1 MATKMNAATAKR
13 VKALKI
19 NAKNE
24 EEARE
29 KLLEILVENGI
40 EGMEEEE
47 TDTLLDIAESFVEDD
62 NSGDDEEQTE
72 EEENDELAE
81 EVEEEEEEEKPKKPA
96 KKASKKVEEPEE
108 EEDDEE
114 EAEEEEE
121 DEDEGDE
128 FAEMDR
134 TALKAYI
141 KDNELDITV
150 KKSMTD
156 DDIRDLIR
164 AEVGEE
170 EEEDE
175 KPAPK
180 SKASTKTAEKAA
192 PKKEDKKAPAKS
204 EKKAEK
210 KETKPAAG
218 KRGTKLDPKNN
229 EDDRKAFAPLK
240 KLFPE
245 SEYAYAWVASAGV
258 TIKHKGKNSQRSMV
272 LIENCSKQADGSI
285 KCNLYLLTFTK
296 QTEILD
302 KAGID
307 YEPCWSGAPLI
318 KGITLDEALEIITD
332 LMEHITATVQ
342 KIDKKL
348 GENRKKMEENLDK
361 KKPAKKSTKVEEP
374 EEEEDEDDEEEEEA
388 PKKKTSKAA
397 PAKKAAKKVV
407 EEDDEEEEDDE
418 DDEEED
424 EAPAP
429 KKKAASKSAPAKKT
443 TKKK

>member
-47 TDTLLDIAESFVEDD
+47 TDTLLDITESFVEDD

-81 EVEEEEEEEKPKKPA
+81 EVEEEEEEKPKKPA

-108 EEDDEE
+108 EE
-114 EAEEEEE
+114 
-121 DEDEGDE
+121 EDEGDE

-156 DDIRDLIR
+156 DDIRELIR

-296 QTEILD
+296 QTEVLD

-318 KGITLDEALEIITD
+318 KGITLDEAIEIITD

-348 GENRKKMEENLDK
+348 GENRKKMEESLDK
-361 KKPAKKSTKVEEP
+361 KKPAKKAAKVEEP

-388 PKKKTSKAA
+388 PKKKTSKVA
-397 PAKKAAKKVV
+397 PKKAAKKVV
-407 EEDDEEEEDDE
+407 EEDEEEEE

-429 KKKAASKSAPAKKT
+429 KKKATSKVPAKKT

>member
-1 MATKMNAATAKR
+1 MATKMNEATAKR

-24 EEARE
+24 EEARA

-40 EGMEEEE
+40 EDMEEEE

-81 EVEEEEEEEKPKKPA
+81 EVEEEEEEEEPKKSA

-114 EAEEEEE
+114 ETE

-192 PKKEDKKAPAKS
+192 PKKEDKKAAAPAKS

-210 KETKPAAG
+210 KETKPAAD

-229 EDDRKAFAPLK
+229 EDDREVFDALK
-240 KLFPE
+240 ELFPE
-245 SEYAYAWVASAGV
+245 DEYVYAWVASAGV

-296 QTEILD
+296 QTEVLD
-302 KAGID
+302 EAGID
-307 YEPCWSGAPLI
+307 YEKCWSGAPLV
-318 KGITLDEALEIITD
+318 KGITLDEAVEIITG
-332 LMEHITATVQ
+332 LMEQITATVK
-342 KIDKKL
+342 KIDKRL
-348 GENRKKMEENLDK
+348 GDNRKKMEENLDK
-361 KKPAKKSTKVEEP
+361 KKPAKK
-374 EEEEDEDDEEEEEA
+374 
-388 PKKKTSKAA
+388 
-397 PAKKAAKKVV
+397 
-407 EEDDEEEEDDE
+407 
-418 DDEEED
+418 
-424 EAPAP
+424 
-429 KKKAASKSAPAKKT
+429 
-443 TKKK
+443 

>member
-13 VKALKI
+13 VKALGI
-19 NAKNE
+19 NVKTE

-29 KLLEILVENGI
+29 KLLAILDENGI
-40 EGMEEEE
+40 EEMEGED
-47 TDTLLDIAESFVEDD
+47 TDTLLDIAETFVDD
-62 NSGDDEEQTE
+62 KGGDDDDSQTE

-81 EVEEEEEEEKPKKPA
+81 EVEEEEEDEKPKKPA

-108 EEDDEE
+108 EDEDEE
-114 EAEEEEE
+114 ETEEEEE
-121 DEDEGDE
+121 DEDEGDQ
-128 FAEMDR
+128 FDEMDR
-134 TALKAYI
+134 SALKAYI
-141 KDNELDITV
+141 KENELDITV
-150 KKSMTD
+150 KKSMSD
-156 DDIRDLIR
+156 DDIREAIR

-180 SKASTKTAEKAA
+180 AKASTKTAEKPA
-192 PKKEDKKAPAKS
+192 PKKEEKKAPAKS
-204 EKKAEK
+204 DKKADK
-210 KETKPAAG
+210 KEAKPAG

-296 QTEILD
+296 QTDILD

-318 KGITLDEALEIITD
+318 KGITLDEAIEIITD

-348 GENRKKMEENLDK
+348 GENRKKMEESLDK
-361 KKPAKKSTKVEEP
+361 KKPAKKAAKVEEP

-388 PKKKTSKAA
+388 PKKKASKVA
-397 PAKKAAKKVV
+397 PKKAAKKVV
-407 EEDDEEEEDDE
+407 EEDEEEEE

-429 KKKAASKSAPAKKT
+429 KKKATSKVPAKKT

>member
-1 MATKMNAATAKR
+1 MNAATAKR

-81 EVEEEEEEEKPKKPA
+81 EVEEEEEEKPKKPA

-108 EEDDEE
+108 EEEDDEE
-114 EAEEEEE
+114 ETEEEEE

-156 DDIRDLIR
+156 DDIREAIR
-164 AEVGEE
+164 AEVGEDE
-170 EEEDE
+170 DEDE
-175 KPAPK
+175 KPATK

-192 PKKEDKKAPAKS
+192 PKKED
-204 EKKAEK
+204 K

-374 EEEEDEDDEEEEEA
+374 EEE
-388 PKKKTSKAA
+388 
-397 PAKKAAKKVV
+397 
-407 EEDDEEEEDDE
+407 
-418 DDEEED
+418 
-424 EAPAP
+424 
-429 KKKAASKSAPAKKT
+429 
-443 TKKK
+443 

>member
-40 EGMEEEE
+40 EGMEEED
-47 TDTLLDIAESFVEDD
+47 TDTILDIAESFVEDD
-62 NSGDDEEQTE
+62 NAGDDEPQTE

-108 EEDDEE
+108 EEEDDEE
-114 EAEEEEE
+114 ETEEEE

-128 FAEMDR
+128 FDDMDR
-134 TALKAYI
+134 SSLKAYI

-156 DDIRDLIR
+156 DDIREAIR

-180 SKASTKTAEKAA
+180 SKASTKPAEKAA

-204 EKKAEK
+204 EKKEA
-210 KETKPAAG
+210 KPAAG

-296 QTEILD
+296 QTEVLD

-361 KKPAKKSTKVEEP
+361 KKGTKKAAKVEEP

-388 PKKKTSKAA
+388 PKKKSSKSA

-407 EEDDEEEEDDE
+407 EEDDEEEED
-418 DDEEED
+418 EEED
-424 EAPAP
+424 EASAP
-429 KKKAASKSAPAKKT
+429 KKKATSKSAPAKKT

>member
-47 TDTLLDIAESFVEDD
+47 TNTLLDIAESFVEDE

-81 EVEEEEEEEKPKKPA
+81 EVEEEEEEEKPKKSA

-108 EEDDEE
+108 EEEDDEE
-114 EAEEEEE
+114 TEEEEEETEEEEE

-192 PKKEDKKAPAKS
+192 PKKEDKKAAAPA
-204 EKKAEK
+204 KKAEK

-388 PKKKTSKAA
+388 P
-397 PAKKAAKKVV
+397 
-407 EEDDEEEEDDE
+407 
-418 DDEEED
+418 
-424 EAPAP
+424 AP

>member
-19 NAKNE
+19 NAKTE

-29 KLLEILVENGI
+29 KLLAILDEKGI
-40 EGMEEEE
+40 EGMEEED
-47 TDTLLDIAESFVEDD
+47 TDTILDIAESFLEYD

-81 EVEEEEEEEKPKKPA
+81 EVEEDD
-96 KKASKKVEEPEE
+96 EEPEAD
-108 EEDDEE
+108 DDEE
-114 EAEEEEE
+114 E
-121 DEDEGDE
+121 DENEGDE

-170 EEEDE
+170 EDDE

-180 SKASTKTAEKAA
+180 SKASTKTAEKEA
-192 PKKEDKKAPAKS
+192 PKKEDKKAAAPAK
-204 EKKAEK
+204 EAEK

-258 TIKHKGKNSQRSMV
+258 TIKHKGKNSQRSMI

-296 QTEILD
+296 QTEVLD

-318 KGITLDEALEIITD
+318 KGITLDEAIEIITD

-388 PKKKTSKAA
+388 PKKK
-397 PAKKAAKKVV
+397 
-407 EEDDEEEEDDE
+407 DI
-418 DDEEED
+418 
-424 EAPAP
+424 
-429 KKKAASKSAPAKKT
+429 
-443 TKKK
+443 

>member
-13 VKALKI
+13 VKALGI
-19 NAKNE
+19 NVKTE

-29 KLLEILVENGI
+29 KLLAILDENGI
-40 EGMEEEE
+40 EEMEGED
-47 TDTLLDIAESFVEDD
+47 TDTLLDIAETFVDD
-62 NSGDDEEQTE
+62 KGGDDDDSQTE

-81 EVEEEEEEEKPKKPA
+81 EVEEEEDEKPKKPA

-108 EEDDEE
+108 EEEDEDEE
-114 EAEEEEE
+114 ETEEEEE
-121 DEDEGDE
+121 DEDEGDQ
-128 FAEMDR
+128 FDEMDR
-134 TALKAYI
+134 SALKAYI
-141 KDNELDITV
+141 KENELDITV
-150 KKSMTD
+150 KKSMSD
-156 DDIRDLIR
+156 DDIREAIR

-180 SKASTKTAEKAA
+180 AKASTKTAEKPA
-192 PKKEDKKAPAKS
+192 PKKEEKKAPAKS
-204 EKKAEK
+204 DKKADK
-210 KETKPAAG
+210 KEAKPAG

-296 QTEILD
+296 QTDILD

-318 KGITLDEALEIITD
+318 KGITLDEAIEIITD

-348 GENRKKMEENLDK
+348 GENRKKMEESLDK
-361 KKPAKKSTKVEEP
+361 KKPAKKAAKVEEP

-388 PKKKTSKAA
+388 PKKKTSKVA
-397 PAKKAAKKVV
+397 PKKAAKKVV
-407 EEDDEEEEDDE
+407 EEDEEEEE

-429 KKKAASKSAPAKKT
+429 KKKATSKVPAKKT

>member
-81 EVEEEEEEEKPKKPA
+81 EVEEEEEEEKPKKSA

-108 EEDDEE
+108 EEDEDDEE
-114 EAEEEEE
+114 TEEEEE

-175 KPAPK
+175 KPEPK
-180 SKASTKTAEKAA
+180 SKASTKTAKKAA
-192 PKKEDKKAPAKS
+192 PKKEDKKADAPA
-204 EKKAEK
+204 KKAEK

-296 QTEILD
+296 QTEVLD

-318 KGITLDEALEIITD
+318 KGITLDEAIEIITD

-374 EEEEDEDDEEEEEA
+374 EEEEDE
-388 PKKKTSKAA
+388 
-397 PAKKAAKKVV
+397 
-407 EEDDEEEEDDE
+407 
-418 DDEEED
+418 
-424 EAPAP
+424 APAP

>member
-13 VKALKI
+13 VKALGI
-19 NAKNE
+19 NVKTE

-29 KLLEILVENGI
+29 KLLAILDENGI
-40 EGMEEEE
+40 EEMEGED
-47 TDTLLDIAESFVEDD
+47 TDTLLDIAETFVDD
-62 NSGDDEEQTE
+62 KGGDDDDSQTE

-81 EVEEEEEEEKPKKPA
+81 EVEEEEDEKPKKPA

-108 EEDDEE
+108 EEEDEDEE
-114 EAEEEEE
+114 ETEEEE
-121 DEDEGDE
+121 DEDEGDQ
-128 FAEMDR
+128 FDEMDR
-134 TALKAYI
+134 SALKAYI
-141 KDNELDITV
+141 KENELDITV
-150 KKSMTD
+150 KKSMSD
-156 DDIRDLIR
+156 DDIREAIR

-170 EEEDE
+170 EE
-175 KPAPK
+175 
-180 SKASTKTAEKAA
+180 
-192 PKKEDKKAPAKS
+192 KKAPAKS
-204 EKKAEK
+204 DKKADK
-210 KETKPAAG
+210 KEAKPAG

-296 QTEILD
+296 QTDILD

-318 KGITLDEALEIITD
+318 KGITLDEAIEIITD

-348 GENRKKMEENLDK
+348 GENRKKMEESLDK
-361 KKPAKKSTKVEEP
+361 KKPAKKAAKVEEP

-388 PKKKTSKAA
+388 PKKKSSKVA
-397 PAKKAAKKVV
+397 PKKAAKKVV
-407 EEDDEEEEDDE
+407 EEDEEEEE

-429 KKKAASKSAPAKKT
+429 KKKATSKVPAKKT

>member
-1 MATKMNAATAKR
+1 MATKMSAATAKR

-62 NSGDDEEQTE
+62 NSDDEEQTE

-81 EVEEEEEEEKPKKPA
+81 EVEEEEEEAKPKKPA

-108 EEDDEE
+108 EEEDDE

-180 SKASTKTAEKAA
+180 AKASTKAPEKPAS
-192 PKKEDKKAPAKS
+192 KKDDKKAPAKS
-204 EKKAEK
+204 DKKADK
-210 KETKPAAG
+210 KEAKPAG

-229 EDDRKAFAPLK
+229 EDDRKVFAPLK

-318 KGITLDEALEIITD
+318 KGITLDEAIEIITD
-332 LMEHITATVQ
+332 LMEHITAAVQ

-361 KKPAKKSTKVEEP
+361 KKPAKKSAKVEEP

-388 PKKKTSKAA
+388 PKKKTSKTA

-407 EEDDEEEEDDE
+407 EEDDEEEEEDDE
-418 DDEEED
+418 EEEED

>member
-13 VKALKI
+13 VKALGI
-19 NAKNE
+19 NVKTE

-29 KLLEILVENGI
+29 KLLAILDENGI
-40 EGMEEEE
+40 EEMEGED
-47 TDTLLDIAESFVEDD
+47 TDTLLDIAETFVDD
-62 NSGDDEEQTE
+62 KGGDDDDSQTE

-81 EVEEEEEEEKPKKPA
+81 EVEEEEEEKPKKPA

-108 EEDDEE
+108 EEEDEDEE
-114 EAEEEEE
+114 ETEEEEE
-121 DEDEGDE
+121 DEDEGDQ
-128 FAEMDR
+128 FDEMDR
-134 TALKAYI
+134 SALKAYI
-141 KDNELDITV
+141 KENELDITV
-150 KKSMTD
+150 KKSMSD
-156 DDIRDLIR
+156 DDIREAIR

-180 SKASTKTAEKAA
+180 AKASTKTAEKPA
-192 PKKEDKKAPAKS
+192 PKKEEKKAPAKS
-204 EKKAEK
+204 DKKADK
-210 KETKPAAG
+210 KEAKPAG

-296 QTEILD
+296 QTDILD

-318 KGITLDEALEIITD
+318 KGITLDEAIEIITD

-348 GENRKKMEENLDK
+348 GENRKKMEESLDK
-361 KKPAKKSTKVEEP
+361 KKPAKKAAKVEEP

-388 PKKKTSKAA
+388 PKKKASKVA
-397 PAKKAAKKVV
+397 PKKAAKKVV
-407 EEDDEEEEDDE
+407 EEDEEEEE

-429 KKKAASKSAPAKKT
+429 KKKATSKVPAKKT